1 MLFTLCNL
9 FYSDPISKRTLL
21 HVSHWRCPATV
32 HLFTLIRNTYFN
44 KSRTWGCRYLLR
56 KPHCVTSTEHIWNYG
71 STYTRLHC
79 IFQTHPLCLM
89 AQSYS
94 CFEYSF
100 FFFSFLFF
108 PRMYVYLKRFPFLIL
123 IAYKQLCSA
132 LPFQN
137 WSCLQKISF
146 TTRNLWGLGALY
158 SSHIELSPAFF
169 FNWITLIMGCY
180 ETLRLFFH
188 FRIRK
193 QVPLPT

>member
-44 KSRTWGCRYLLR
+44 KFRTWGCRYLLR

-71 STYTRLHC
+71 STYTRLLC
-79 IFQTHPLCLM
+79 IFQTYPLCLM

-100 FFFSFLFF
+100 FFF
-108 PRMYVYLKRFPFLIL
+108 FPFLPQNVCPPEEI
-123 IAYKQLCSA
+123 
-132 LPFQN
+132 PFPHFN
-137 WSCLQKISF
+137 CLQTIVFCPSF
-146 TTRNLWGLGALY
+146 SKLK
-158 SSHIELSPAFF
+158 
-169 FNWITLIMGCY
+169 
-180 ETLRLFFH
+180 LFAKDLFYYQ
-188 FRIRK
+188 K
-193 QVPLPT
+193 SVGSWCPV